1 MKEANRMT
9 EPRIIDLKQNMR
21 GRLQVTRLAVAFGN
35 SHRTRSGQVKLLA
48 LASLLLLGMSIENTG
63 KVETRSVSSGGK
75 GMHRDQFIARLRQV
89 DPENERQIASLA
101 QEVAKEARE
110 PVQAA
115 VSIWKGSDP
124 KMAHKA
130 LLFLSEM

>member
-1 MKEANRMT
+1 MKEVNRMT
-9 EPRIIDLKQNMR
+9 EHQIIDIKGSMR
-21 GRLQVTRLAVAFGN
+21 GRLRVSRPAGAFTGMRRG
-35 SHRTRSGQVKLLA
+35 HVKMLA
-48 LASLLLLGMSIENTG
+48 LALLLLLGMSIENTG

-115 VSIWKGSDP
+115 
-124 KMAHKA
+124 
-130 LLFLSEM
+130 